1 MKVSP
6 VDLNLFLHLI
16 FLTMSEANT
25 TTGQPFP
32 MVDGWPV
39 FNPLAPSAFLPP
51 QIGHPVE
58 ISKYILI
65 GTLGVSFS
73 LGRVGERAN
82 ANQAHVW
89 DILNNIRW
97 DYRLIVKHRVRL
109 QTVVYFISK
118 YVRLFFISVFRTHL
132 PLSQAGCPWIYI
144 IQCNICQ

>member
-39 FNPLAPSAFLPP
+39 LNPLAPSVFLPP
-51 QIGHPVE
+51 EVAYQVE

-73 LGRVGERAN
+73 SQLSRV
-82 ANQAHVW
+82 
-89 DILNNIRW
+89 
-97 DYRLIVKHRVRL
+97 
-109 QTVVYFISK
+109 
-118 YVRLFFISVFRTHL
+118 
-132 PLSQAGCPWIYI
+132 
-144 IQCNICQ
+144 